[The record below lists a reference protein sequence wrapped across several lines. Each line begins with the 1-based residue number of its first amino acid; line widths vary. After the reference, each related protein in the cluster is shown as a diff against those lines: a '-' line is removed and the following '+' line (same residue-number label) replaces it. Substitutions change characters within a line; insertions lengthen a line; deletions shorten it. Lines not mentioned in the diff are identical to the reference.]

1 MRYSIITISRQYG
14 SGGREIGTQ
23 LADRLGIPFYDKV
36 LCEEAAKRSGLD
48 PTFLELAE
56 RREGR
61 KLAYQLQLPG
71 APFRLSLDDQAFL
84 ALAAAIRRLAEQ
96 GPCILVGR
104 GANRIL
110 SDRKDALHV
119 YLYADRQTCLKRI
132 VEQYGVPA
140 QQAEKVLQDT
150 DRARAV
156 YLKEYTDQ
164 VMGHSENY
172 HLCLDSGALG
182 IEHTVRILEAV
193 YRIA

>member
-1 MRYSIITISRQYG
+1 MSYSIITISRQYG

-23 LADRLGIPFYDKV
+23 LAERLGIPFYDRA

-119 YLYADRQTCLKRI
+119 YLYADRQTRLKRI

-140 QQAEKVLQDT
+140 QQAEKVLRDT

>member
-119 YLYADRQTCLKRI
+119 YLYADQKTRLKRI

>member
-1 MRYSIITISRQYG
+1 MSYSIITISRQYG

-56 RREGR
+56 RREGS

-119 YLYADRQTCLKRI
+119 YLYADRQTRLKRI

>member
-1 MRYSIITISRQYG
+1 MSYSIITISRQYG

-56 RREGR
+56 RR
-61 KLAYQLQLPG
+61 
-71 APFRLSLDDQAFL
+71 LSLDDQAFL

-119 YLYADRQTCLKRI
+119 YLYADRQTRLKRI

>member
-1 MRYSIITISRQYG
+1 MSYSIITISRQYG

-119 YLYADRQTCLKRI
+119 YLYADRQTRLKRI

-164 VMGHSENY
+164 VMGHSEN
-172 HLCLDSGALG
+172 
-182 IEHTVRILEAV
+182 
-193 YRIA
+193 

>member
-1 MRYSIITISRQYG
+1 MRYSIITINREYG
-14 SGGREIGTQ
+14 SGGRGIGTQ

-119 YLYADRQTCLKRI
+119 YLYADRQTRLKRI

-140 QQAEKVLQDT
+140 QQAEKVLRDT

>member
-1 MRYSIITISRQYG
+1 MCYSIITISRQYG

-119 YLYADRQTCLKRI
+119 YLYADRQTRLKRI

-150 DRARAV
+150 DRDRAV

>member
-1 MRYSIITISRQYG
+1 MSYSIITISRQYG

-119 YLYADRQTCLKRI
+119 YLYADRQTRLKRI

-156 YLKEYTDQ
+156 YLKEYIDQ